1 MTKVRTAWY
10 YIGDEGT
17 RALIEKEARMKHYI
31 AYAYYDEDEDYQDEL
46 EFTAENSKEAE
57 KIAYNHFNDH
67 KMVEICEI
75 VD

>member
-1 MTKVRTAWY
+1 
-10 YIGDEGT
+10 
-17 RALIEKEARMKHYI
+17 MKHYI
-31 AYAYYDEDEDYQDEL
+31 AYAYYDEDGDYQDEL

-57 KIAYNHFNDH
+57 EIAYNHFNDH